1 MNVMPPTIMI
11 YFIAPLAGLAVIS
24 IIIGAIKRVGA
35 DSLLSQSIFSFSMVE
50 LFAWVFTVPIMPNIM
65 TSMVLVAFLT
75 LRIIVSIVSYEVFY
89 KKNMG

>member
-1 MNVMPPTIMI
+1 MPPTIMI

>member
-1 MNVMPPTIMI
+1 MI